1 MKKLF
6 LIFLLVFMCGCSA
19 KKEEVPPAEKEE
31 EVEETETT
39 DVDLS
44 FGSQTI
50 TYATIS
56 NILED
61 PQEYMGRTVKMLG
74 TYRQFYSETYDTYY
88 YVCMVTD
95 ATACCSQGMEFKL
108 KEGSSYPLDGQQI
121 ILQGTVDVYQEG
133 DYWYAFLKDADY
145 KVY

>member
-19 KKEEVPPAEKEE
+19 KKEEALPVEKEE
-31 EVEETETT
+31 EVEVTETA

-61 PQEYMGRTVKMLG
+61 PQEYMGQTVKMLG